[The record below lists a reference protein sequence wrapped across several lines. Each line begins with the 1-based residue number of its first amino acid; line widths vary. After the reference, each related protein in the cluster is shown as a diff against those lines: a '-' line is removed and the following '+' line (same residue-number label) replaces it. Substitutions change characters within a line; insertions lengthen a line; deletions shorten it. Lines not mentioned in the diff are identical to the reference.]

1 MLKTRK
7 YCFVSSLIETSCQTM
22 NITDYK
28 YLYKGDNYELNFF
41 SNNPI
46 SKWSFE
52 LFSKS
57 INESKRRITK
67 KNTLLNSYLNK
78 LNMIY
83 EDPKT
88 PQEVKS
94 YLNNLIQKVLCTKT
108 NQSKSYRIK

>member
-1 MLKTRK
+1 
-7 YCFVSSLIETSCQTM
+7 M

-28 YLYKGDNYELNFF
+28 YPYKGDNYELNFF

-52 LFSKS
+52 LFSES

-108 NQSKSYRIK
+108 KQNKSYRIK